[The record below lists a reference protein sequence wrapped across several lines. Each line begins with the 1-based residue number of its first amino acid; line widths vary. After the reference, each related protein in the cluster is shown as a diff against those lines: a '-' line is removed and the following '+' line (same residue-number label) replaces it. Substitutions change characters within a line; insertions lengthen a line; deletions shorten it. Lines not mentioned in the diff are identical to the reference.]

1 MLRQIKILCRLG
13 CVRKRVAGHIC
24 GYGEVRN
31 RKPRRDNEEKCGGEE
46 KWQKSKRSHSLFQL
60 NAHTHCR
67 PKRSRL
73 RQPRNEPTATL
84 ADFFSCPRLG
94 LLFFP
99 LSFASLLLCLLRV
112 PPKNSLA
119 ANNVEAVSSTHCTRL
134 PLAQSPVSS
143 RARLNDANIAG
154 WPRRL
159 PTVLLQPANTPMQC
173 RVF

>member
-1 MLRQIKILCRLG
+1 MWRR
-13 CVRKRVAGHIC
+13 RKVAKKQAITL
-24 GYGEVRN
+24 
-31 RKPRRDNEEKCGGEE
+31 
-46 KWQKSKRSHSLFQL
+46 SLPIER
-60 NAHTHCR
+60 AHT
-67 PKRSRL
+67 L
-73 RQPRNEPTATL
+73 QAEAIAAETPRNEPTATL

-143 RARLNDANIAG
+143 RARLNDANMAG
-154 WPRRL
+154 RPRRL